1 MITGIGNIIGIIKHA
16 IVALGV
22 GILGWLIWQT
32 SRKKQA
38 DANVK
43 QTDKQAEAQAAHD
56 AAVIDTQDQM
66 AQAEAEKP
74 VSDDALMARLDAGTM

>member
-1 MITGIGNIIGIIKHA
+1 MISGIGNIIGIIKHA

-22 GILGWLIWQT
+22 GILGWLVWQT

-38 DANVK
+38 DANAK
-43 QTDKQAEAQAAHD
+43 QTVKQAEAQAAHD
-56 AAVIDTQDQM
+56 AAVIDTQDRM